1 MKEFF
6 ENLKQIRESKN
17 ITLVEISQK
26 SRLSL
31 SILENI
37 ENGNLEKLPKG
48 YDRIF
53 FKRYLKEIDED
64 KEEVWRDFNLFF
76 GTGTIQ
82 KEVSYSSD
90 ITKIEKIER
99 EEKGES
105 EEDKSAE
112 KKQKRSFIDNITL
125 NLNLDK
131 LYKYFWIA
139 ITIIVIGT
147 VGYFA
152 YQQYLFVK
160 NSPLEV
166 KEVSV
171 SDYISEMQKQDSVLT
186 QQITS
191 DTEVGRTSSDNFQV
205 ELYSIERTWIREI
218 RDQVDTTD
226 YILIPGLRRKIEAA
240 QTVQLMLGRADGV
253 IIWLN
258 EDSLGVMGEANDVV
272 LRLLLTSSG
281 IEEKRMKKVYPRE
294 SEPTDTL
301 EVNTQT

>member
-191 DTEVGRTSSDNFQV
+191 NTEVGRTSSDNFQV

>member
-191 DTEVGRTSSDNFQV
+191 NTEVGRTSSDNFQV

-272 LRLLLTSSG
+272 LRLLLTNSG

>member
-76 GTGTIQ
+76 GTGTVQ
-82 KEVSYSSD
+82 KEISYSSD
-90 ITKIEKIER
+90 INKDKKIEK
-99 EEKGES
+99 EEIGEP
-105 EEDKSAE
+105 EENKSAKE
-112 KKQKRSFIDNITL
+112 KQKKSFIDNITL

-171 SDYISEMQKQDSVLT
+171 SDYISEMQKQDSILT

-191 DTEVGRTSSDNFQV
+191 NTEVGRASSENFQV

-218 RDQVDTTD
+218 CDQVDTTD
-226 YILIPGLRRKIEAA
+226 YILIPGLRRKIQAA

-258 EDSLGVMGEANDVV
+258 GDSLGIMGEANDVV
-272 LRLLLTSSG
+272 LRLLLTSGG
-281 IEEKRMKKVYPRE
+281 IEEKRMKKVYPKD

>member
-90 ITKIEKIER
+90 ITKIKKIER

-105 EEDKSAE
+105 DEDKSAE

-191 DTEVGRTSSDNFQV
+191 NTEVGRTSSDNFQV